1 MEPASFAVGI
11 IGLAG
16 LFSTCLE
23 AVERFDSWKDYDS
36 EFRSLVAQFKVQKLR
51 LAKWGVA
58 VGLEDDELSYVHNP
72 LLDDPKIEST
82 VKELLL
88 AINTACR
95 DEDKAFLT
103 PMLGKDEN
111 PTKDQPFHRHA
122 PRESKRQKLG
132 WVFRTKAKRV
142 AQVDRF
148 SKLVES
154 LHILVPIE
162 DPKEHMGRRPTG
174 GKWLFAAL
182 LNVLKAYELSSFFPL
197 DKVSDADVW
206 RTELEN
212 LVKRMETQ
220 MEGCPILFPVDVLCL
235 MLDYFR

>member
-1 MEPASFAVGI
+1 MEPVSFAVGI

-36 EFRSLVAQFKVQKLR
+36 EFRSLVAQFKAQKLR

-58 VGLEDDELSYVHNP
+58 VGLEDDELSYVHNA
-72 LLDDPKIEST
+72 LLDDPKIESM

-88 AINTACR
+88 AIDAVCR

-111 PTKDQPFHRHA
+111 PTKDQLFHRHA

-142 AQVDRF
+142 AQVDNF
-148 SKLVES
+148 SKLVDS
-154 LHILVPIE
+154 LHNLIPIE
-162 DPKEHMGRRPTG
+162 DPKEHMGRGPTG
-174 GKWLFAAL
+174 GKWSSAT
-182 LNVLKAYELSSFFPL
+182 VLDVMKAYELYFFPQ
-197 DKVSDADVW
+197 
-206 RTELEN
+206 TES
-212 LVKRMETQ
+212 RRQ
-220 MEGCPILFPVDVLCL
+220 MDGELSSKIW
-235 MLDYFR
+235 

>member
-111 PTKDQPFHRHA
+111 TTKDQPFHRHA

-132 WVFRTKAKRV
+132 WIFRTKAKRV

-174 GKWLFAAL
+174 GKWLFATL
-182 LNVLKAYELSSFFPL
+182 LNVLKAYELSSFSP
-197 DKVSDADVW
+197 
-206 RTELEN
+206 
-212 LVKRMETQ
+212 
-220 MEGCPILFPVDVLCL
+220 
-235 MLDYFR
+235 